1 MLDHSDHTDAGYYS
15 DTDHL
20 QPNVQPLHG
29 SITVKETALI
39 LFQTPL
45 ILLLKSA
52 LKHRNIQFYTVLQSL
67 SGNYQTSGYIQH
79 LSQCH
84 QVDVN

>member
-1 MLDHSDHTDAGYYS
+1 MLDHSDHTDDGYYS
-15 DTDHL
+15 DADHL

-52 LKHRNIQFYTVLQSL
+52 LKHTNIPLCTALQSL

-79 LSQCH
+79 LSL
-84 QVDVN
+84 N